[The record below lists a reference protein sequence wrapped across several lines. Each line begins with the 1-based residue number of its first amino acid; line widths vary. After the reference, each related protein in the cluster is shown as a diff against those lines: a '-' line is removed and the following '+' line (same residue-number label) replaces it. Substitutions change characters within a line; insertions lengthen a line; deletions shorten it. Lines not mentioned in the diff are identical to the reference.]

1 MASFR
6 GLLTSPLGRRYTT
19 GMMRRGDSSPGAGIR
34 PAAEKES
41 SYALFLV
48 LLKITVSLVLIMILF
63 RNLALRPIWEAI
75 RSARLNWLLIAFSL
89 YALGYLI
96 NVFRRQILL
105 GIDSVL
111 SSLINS

>member
-1 MASFR
+1 MI
-6 GLLTSPLGRRYTT
+6 
-19 GMMRRGDSSPGAGIR
+19 RRGDSSPGAEIR

-48 LLKITVSLVLIMILF
+48 LLKITVSLVLIMLLF

-75 RSARLNWLLIAFSL
+75 RSAQLNWLLIVFSL

-96 NVFRRQILL
+96 SAFRRQILL

>member
-1 MASFR
+1 
-6 GLLTSPLGRRYTT
+6 
-19 GMMRRGDSSPGAGIR
+19 
-34 PAAEKES
+34 
-41 SYALFLV
+41 
-48 LLKITVSLVLIMILF
+48 MILF

-75 RSARLNWLLIAFSL
+75 RSAQLNWLLIAFSL

-111 SSLINS
+111 SNLINS